1 MGAVFRNRRTAV
13 IALSTVPILGFAFGT
28 FLAVTLPGRANPDT
42 GTEAFGSGADPVT
55 FTSLTSSPTASPTS
69 GAPTTAPASV
79 SPTSPRT
86 PPRTTRSRDATAPT
100 VGTAVTEVSQIWT
113 DFWCSAGPTRTNIQ
127 IPVRDPTDPASALKM
142 NVRFVLHRE
151 DNGTFDLDQVNVQSD
166 KSPFTFQL
174 GPYPGPN
181 PAYTYS
187 NVLDM
192 VVTATDRA
200 GNKTV
205 RTFAKFMTFMDC
217 KA

>member
-1 MGAVFRNRRTAV
+1 VFRNRRTAV

-28 FLAVTLPGRANPDT
+28 FLAVTLPGRANPDK
-42 GTEAFGSGADPVT
+42 GTEAFGTGANPVT
-55 FTSLTSSPTASPTS
+55 STSLTPSPTASPTPI
-69 GAPTTAPASV
+69 PTSA

-86 PPRTTRSRDATAPT
+86 PPRTTRPRDATAPT
-100 VGTAVTEVSQIWT
+100 IGTAVTEVSQIWT

-127 IPVRDPTDPASALKM
+127 IPVRDPTDPARALKV

-151 DNGTFDLDQVNVQSD
+151 DKGTFDLDEVNVQSD
-166 KSPFTFQL
+166 KSPFAFQL

-192 VVTATDRA
+192 VVTATDRT

-205 RTFAKFMTFMDC
+205 RTFASFMTFMDC